1 MNTTTPA
8 RARRPFCD
16 PEGVRPWNR
25 APRFDL
31 DAVRRWAE
39 PLLRRAYAAAP
50 RRPLTGPH
58 SLIPLAGS
66 PEWIALAD
74 SDPRKPAA
82 VVLAALARLEES
94 TAHAIAQ
101 RVAADWA
108 DAQVG
113 RRERARAVATAPDQ
127 LPDIVGHQPFC
138 LSAKRKLVSDLPCGH
153 SGCHALVRFVHPLA
167 DELAARLPDTS
178 WVRCA
183 RHDGTT
189 RLAVAA

>member
-1 MNTTTPA
+1 MST

-16 PEGVRPWNR
+16 PDAVRPWNR
-25 APRFDL
+25 APEFDV
-31 DAVRRWAE
+31 DAVRRWAD

-58 SLIPLAGS
+58 SLIPRAGS
-66 PEWIALAD
+66 PEWVALAD

-94 TAHAIAQ
+94 TAHAIARQ
-101 RVAADWA
+101 VAADWA

-113 RRERARAVATAPDQ
+113 YRERVRDTVTAPDR
-127 LPDIVGHQPFC
+127 LAHIVGHLPFC

-153 SGCHALVRFVHPLA
+153 PGCGITVRFVHPLA
-167 DELAARLPDTS
+167 DELAARLPDMS

-189 RLAVAA
+189 ALAVAA

>member
-1 MNTTTPA
+1 MSTNT
-8 RARRPFCD
+8 RRSFCD
-16 PEGVRPWNR
+16 PDGVRPWNR
-25 APRFDL
+25 PPGFDL

-39 PLLRRAYAAAP
+39 PLLTRAYAAAP

-58 SLIPLAGS
+58 SLIPRAGS
-66 PEWIALAD
+66 PEWTALAD

-94 TAHAIAQ
+94 TPHAIAR
-101 RVAADWA
+101 RVAEDWA
-108 DAQVG
+108 DAQSG
-113 RRERARAVATAPDQ
+113 HRERARATATAPEQ
-127 LPDIVGHQPFC
+127 LPHIVGHPPFC

-153 SGCHALVRFVHPLA
+153 PGCGAVVRFVHPLTG
-167 DELAARLPDTS
+167 ELAARLPDTS
-178 WVRCA
+178 WVRCT